1 MTDLLSVDI
10 VDAIS
15 LTGFAA
21 KWNKIGTTN
30 GCFSATVGCFDAKF
44 RQYPHS
50 VQSSDILRSLSMFR
64 FSEKSYAGSMFR
76 TH

>member
-30 GCFSATVGCFDAKF
+30 GCFSTTFGCFLFFGGNFEMKDLKRAENF
-44 RQYPHS
+44 CSRNTFA
-50 VQSSDILRSLSMFR
+50 MFR
-64 FSEKSYAGSMFR
+64 KD
-76 TH
+76 TP